1 MCKQIFHNALT
12 RNAQFVCTH
21 CNCSCETFSLK
32 NKDSMLKHINIF
44 YPVWSMITLRINL
57 LRIFNWIMTSML
69 GAGWVFI
76 IYEENNVKLSM
87 LNINKKIFLVIKYYR
102 VIITVRGVVKSITK
116 PFGLCCIGSLLG
128 RHDHLAYNFQ
138 KQIHFHL

>member
-21 CNCSCETFSLK
+21 RNCSCETFSLK

-57 LRIFNWIMTSML
+57 LRIFNWTMTSML

-87 LNINKKIFLVIKYYR
+87 LNINKKSFLLSN
-102 VIITVRGVVKSITK
+102 IIRWLLRLGAWSNLSQSHSGFVVLDHSSAVMIT
-116 PFGLCCIGSLLG
+116 
-128 RHDHLAYNFQ
+128 
-138 KQIHFHL
+138 